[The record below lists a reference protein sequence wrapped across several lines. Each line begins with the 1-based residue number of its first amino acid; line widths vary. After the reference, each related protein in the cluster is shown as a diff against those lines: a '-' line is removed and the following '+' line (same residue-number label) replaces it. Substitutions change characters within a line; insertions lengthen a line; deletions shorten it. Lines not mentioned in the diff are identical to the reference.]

1 MKNENSLDQF
11 FLIDEAV
18 IKELV
23 TTASI
28 SKKERVLE
36 IGAGSGMVTKEVAKK
51 AGKVLAI
58 EIDERFKDELKKL
71 PKNVEVIFGDALEIL
86 EKKPKFKKII
96 GSLPSSLVEPLMQR
110 LVRFNFEALV
120 FLVPLKFV
128 GNLTDEVVFTA
139 YLETQLIRKIEKT
152 AFKPQ
157 PKTNWALVKIT
168 KKMNPLLAKD
178 YERFIQQYL
187 LQHQEAKLKNALME
201 SVIKIFHSQGKNLT
215 KNQAREIIGKAE
227 ISEAQENLVKSEDI
241 LKISQLISSVL

>member
-1 MKNENSLDQF
+1 MKNENLLDQF

-28 SKKERVLE
+28 SGKDRVLE
-36 IGAGSGMVTKEVAKK
+36 IGAGSGTVTKEIAKK

-71 PKNVEVIFGDALEIL
+71 PKNVEVIFGDALKIL
-86 EKKPKFKKII
+86 EEKPKFKKII
-96 GSLPSSLVEPLMQR
+96 GSLPSSLVEPLMRR
-110 LVRFNFEALV
+110 LVHFNFKTLV

-128 GNLTDEVVFTA
+128 DNLTGEVVFTA
-139 YLETQLIRKIEKT
+139 YFETQLVRKIEKT

-168 KKMNPLLAKD
+168 KKTNPLLAKD

-187 LQHQEAKLKNALME
+187 LQHQEAKVKNALME
-201 SVIKIFHSQGKNLT
+201 SVIKIFYSQGRALT
-215 KNQAREIIGKAE
+215 KNQAREILAKAE
-227 ISEAQENLVKSEDI
+227 ISGVQENLVKSEDV
-241 LKISQLISSVL
+241 LEISKLISSVL